1 MVKISGKL
9 IDLKNAQRSVKN
21 KNRKGPELGTQ

>member
-9 IDLKNAQRSVKN
+9 VNLRDARRSVKD
-21 KNRKGPELGTQ
+21 KNRKGPELGT